1 MITAKQAFEI
11 ASRNSRGIT
20 LNNNAYDCGDN
31 WVFDY
36 GGNEEITGFCPVMVN
51 KTDGS
56 VNFMD
61 FFESHKLIDFPRVM
75 A

>member
-1 MITAKQAFEI
+1 MA
-11 ASRNSRGIT
+11 NW
-20 LNNNAYDCGDN
+20 DN
-31 WVFDY
+31 LKAAIQDVIKEN
-36 GGNEEITGFCPVMVN
+36 GNEEITGFCPVMVN

-61 FFESHKLIDFPRVM
+61 FFESYKLIDFPRVM